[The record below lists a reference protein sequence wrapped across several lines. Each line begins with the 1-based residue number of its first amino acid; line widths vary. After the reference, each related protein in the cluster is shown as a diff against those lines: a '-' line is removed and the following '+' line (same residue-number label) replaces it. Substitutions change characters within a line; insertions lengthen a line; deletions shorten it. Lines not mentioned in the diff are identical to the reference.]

1 MLNPHCVRRWP
12 AILLTGALASTLF
25 AARTTH
31 AAEDEIYTFFRAEEF
46 GYRLGDQDSFNWDAE
61 GWIGGDDHKLWFK
74 TEGERVNGSGVESTE
89 VQLLYSRL
97 IADFWDFQ
105 AGLRYDFKPEPERTF
120 AVIGVQGL
128 APYWFEID
136 ASAFISDQGDVSARF
151 KAEYDLLL
159 TQKLILSPLLEMN
172 LAASSDEKRGVGS
185 GLNDLELTLT
195 LRYEVVRE
203 FAPYI
208 GVSWERKYGQTADFA
223 RAEGED
229 IERTAFMA
237 GVRFWF

>member
-1 MLNPHCVRRWP
+1 MLNHNLSRRWP
-12 AILLTGALASTLF
+12 ATLLAGILASALF
-25 AARTTH
+25 TTTH
-31 AAEDEIYTFFRAEEF
+31 AAEDEIYTFFRAEEL
-46 GYRLGDQDSFNWDAE
+46 GYRIGDGDSFNWDAE
-61 GWIGGDDHKLWFK
+61 SWVGGDYNKFWFK
-74 TEGERVNGSGVESTE
+74 TEGERVNGNGLENAE

-97 IADFWDFQ
+97 IADFWDLQ
-105 AGLRYDFKPEPERTF
+105 AGLRYDFNPEPERSF
-120 AVIGVQGL
+120 AVIGVKGL
-128 APYWFEID
+128 TPYWFEID
-136 ASAFISDQGDVSARF
+136 ASAFVNDQGDVSARF

-185 GLNDLELTLT
+185 GLNDLELNLT

-208 GVSWERKYGQTADFA
+208 GVSWERKYGQAADFV

-229 IERTAFMA
+229 IERTTFMA
-237 GVRFWF
+237 GIRFWF

>member
-1 MLNPHCVRRWP
+1 MSNHSLSRCWP
-12 AILLTGALASTLF
+12 ATLLAGALVSALLT
-25 AARTTH
+25 ARTTH
-31 AAEDEIYTFFRAEEF
+31 AAEDEIYTYFRAEEL
-46 GYRLGDQDSFNWDAE
+46 GYRIGDGDSFNWDAE
-61 GWIGGDDHKLWFK
+61 GWIGGDYNKLWFK
-74 TEGERVNGSGVESTE
+74 TEGERVNGNGLENAE

-97 IADFWDFQ
+97 IADFWDLQ
-105 AGLRYDFKPEPERTF
+105 AGLRYDFKPEPERGF
-120 AVIGVQGL
+120 AVIGVEGL

-136 ASAFISDQGDVSARF
+136 ASAFLSDQGDVSARF

-185 GLNDLELTLT
+185 GLNDLELNLT

-223 RAEGED
+223 RAEGEA